1 MKNHQKIILKLS
13 CTFIF
18 LGLGTSLFAQL
29 PEEIQWKHLV
39 KTYNADSTEMVLS
52 LNDKLLEGQYKIPL
66 DESSFA
72 LYTIKKGLITGEAF
86 WYSQGGRME
95 CKLYYKKGVC
105 NGLKENYDSE
115 DKVWL
120 RQEYKDGK
128 QHGTSEMYTGGKIV
142 NKSAY
147 KAGKKDC
154 LSLTYSDDQL
164 TTEANYE
171 NDKRNGIYRVYNG
184 GKIVTENNYK
194 DDLQNGLSVSYL
206 SGKKSMDST
215 FENGK
220 RHGVSHM
227 YKPDG
232 SILFESYYLL
242 GEKVS
247 KDAFEKYQQS
257 DKK

>member
-13 CTFIF
+13 CTFVF
-18 LGLGTSLFAQL
+18 LGLSTNLFAQL
-29 PEEIQWKHLV
+29 PEEIQWKHLL
-39 KTYNADSTEMVLS
+39 KTYNTDSSKMVLS
-52 LNDKLLEGQYKIPL
+52 LNGKLLEGQYKIPL
-66 DESSFA
+66 DAGSFA
-72 LYTIKKGLITGEAF
+72 LYTIKNGLITGDAF
-86 WYSQGGRME
+86 WYAQGGRME
-95 CKLYYKKGVC
+95 CKLHYKNGVR

-115 DKVWL
+115 NRVWL
-120 RQEYKDGK
+120 AQEYKDGR
-128 QHGTSEMYTGGKIV
+128 QDGISEMYNAGKLV

-147 KAGKKDC
+147 KAGKKNG
-154 LSLTYSDDQL
+154 LSLTYSGDQL

-171 NDKRNGIYRVYNG
+171 NDQRNGVYRVYNA
-184 GKIVTENNYK
+184 GKIMTENNYK
-194 DDLQNGLSVSYL
+194 DDLQNGLSTTYML
-206 SGKKSMDST
+206 GKKSMDST

-232 SILFESYYLL
+232 SILFESYYLQ